1 MRWGGGQACSRGTSG
16 SNWLA
21 WDMLRKEGLQ
31 GVSGKEDGREAQE
44 QYKLKQ
50 AGEVGHLRF
59 LLLPTPLSR
68 FLLVE
73 GKCF

>member
-1 MRWGGGQACSRGTSG
+1 MGLGSGLQQGASG
-16 SNWLA
+16 SNWLT
-21 WDMLRKEGLQ
+21 WDMLRKKGLEGGSREEGRRESQ
-31 GVSGKEDGREAQE
+31 DG
-44 QYKLKQ
+44 YKQKR
-50 AGEVGHLRF
+50 VGHLRF

>member
-1 MRWGGGQACSRGTSG
+1 
-16 SNWLA
+16 
-21 WDMLRKEGLQ
+21 MLRKEGLQ

>member
-1 MRWGGGQACSRGTSG
+1 MGWWSGTSVG
-16 SNWLA
+16 GWLA

-31 GVSGKEDGREAQE
+31 GVSGEKGGREAQE
-44 QYKLKQ
+44 QHKLKQ